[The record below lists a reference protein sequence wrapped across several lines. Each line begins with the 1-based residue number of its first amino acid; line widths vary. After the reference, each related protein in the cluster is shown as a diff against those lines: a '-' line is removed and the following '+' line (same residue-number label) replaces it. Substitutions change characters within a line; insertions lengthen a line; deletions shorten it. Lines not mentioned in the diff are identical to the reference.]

1 MKRMTILRFPLPR
14 LQTLSRTA
22 FMTTVCS
29 GLLLSVSFVHNAMAS
44 PTKPSALVVTNDPL
58 PPDLQNHLYSK
69 PAKAPEITMEKVL
82 GDDYY
87 NGGETIVGR
96 KVDSLR
102 SELTNLQNNITNM
115 TDHLA
120 KLENAGQRQAAEYF
134 ANVATIDTQLQSGTT
149 PGNPRLIKRLSI
161 ARNSLE
167 GLAGNVSSLN
177 DLAVEVANADS
188 VSGFLLESV
197 RATYSLS
204 GAIEEDHAH
213 LAQLEDSINNS
224 AVVIDRLQNNVN
236 DDITRTVSYLGTERN
251 NLRTLS
257 LAVTTG
263 DLFGKSLSNR
273 PFSSAQPANFSPDG
287 NSGLTPMPGT
297 PTAQAGS
304 PPTSPGGQPRPLVKI
319 RFDKPNVAYEQP
331 VYMAVNEALQRYPN
345 ARFELVAVHPT
356 GGNSA
361 ESTIESTRA
370 RRNAEKVLR
379 SMTQMGVTMDRIDL
393 SYMPSPDATTS
404 EVHLYIR

>member
-1 MKRMTILRFPLPR
+1 MKRMTIFRF
-14 LQTLSRTA
+14 QMTSRAALLTA
-22 FMTTVCS
+22 VCS
-29 GLLLSVSFVHNAMAS
+29 GLLLSGGFVHNAEAAGR
-44 PTKPSALVVTNDPL
+44 PQALTVTDEPL
-58 PPDLQNHLYSK
+58 PPDLQNRLYSK
-69 PAKAPEITMEKVL
+69 PARAPEVTMEQVL
-82 GDDYY
+82 GNDYY
-87 NGGETIVGR
+87 NGGQTVVGR

-102 SELTNLQNNITNM
+102 GELNNLQKTVSSISERLN
-115 TDHLA
+115 
-120 KLENAGQRQAAEYF
+120 KLESGGQAQAAEYF

-149 PGNPRLIKRLSI
+149 PGNPRLIKRLSV

-167 GLAGNVSSLN
+167 GLAGNVAALN

-188 VSGFLLESV
+188 VAGFLLESV

-213 LAQLEDSINNS
+213 LAQLEDTINNT
-224 AVVIDRLQNNVN
+224 AVVVDRLQNNVN

-273 PFSSAQPANFSPDG
+273 PFSGAQPANFTPD
-287 NSGLTPMPGT
+287 SSMTPMLGG
-297 PTAQAGS
+297 GS
-304 PPTSPGGQPRPLVKI
+304 PVAAGGSPRPLVKI
-319 RFDKPNVAYEQP
+319 RFDKANVAYEQP

-345 ARFELVAVHPT
+345 ARFELVAVHPA

-393 SYMPSPDATTS
+393 SYMPSADASTS

>member
-1 MKRMTILRFPLPR
+1 MTIFRF
-14 LQTLSRTA
+14 QMTSRAALLTA
-22 FMTTVCS
+22 VCS
-29 GLLLSVSFVHNAMAS
+29 GLLLSGGFVHNAHAAGR
-44 PTKPSALVVTNDPL
+44 PQALTVTDEPL
-58 PPDLQNHLYSK
+58 PPDLQNRLYAK
-69 PAKAPEITMEKVL
+69 PARAPDITMEKVL
-82 GDDYY
+82 GNDYY
-87 NGGETIVGR
+87 DGGQTIVGR
-96 KVDSLR
+96 KVESLR
-102 SELTNLQNNITNM
+102 TELSNLQKTVSNISERLT
-115 TDHLA
+115 
-120 KLENAGQRQAAEYF
+120 KLESGGQAQAAEYF

-149 PGNPRLIKRLSI
+149 PGNPRLIKRLAV

-167 GLAGNVSSLN
+167 GLAGNVASLN

-188 VSGFLLESV
+188 VAGFLLESV

-204 GAIEEDHAH
+204 GAVEEDHAR
-213 LAQLEDSINNS
+213 LAQLEDTINNT
-224 AVVIDRLQNNVN
+224 AVVVDRLQNNVN

-273 PFSSAQPANFSPDG
+273 PFSSAQPANFNPD
-287 NSGLTPMPGT
+287 SSLTPMPG
-297 PTAQAGS
+297 AGPS
-304 PPTSPGGQPRPLVKI
+304 PVAPGGSPRPLVKI
-319 RFDKPNVAYEQP
+319 RFDKANVAYEQP

-345 ARFELVAVHPT
+345 ARFELVAVHPA

-393 SYMPSPDATTS
+393 SYMPSADATTS

>member
-1 MKRMTILRFPLPR
+1 MKRMTIFRF
-14 LQTLSRTA
+14 QMTSRAALLTA
-22 FMTTVCS
+22 VCS
-29 GLLLSVSFVHNAMAS
+29 GLLLTGGFVHNAEAAGR
-44 PTKPSALVVTNDPL
+44 PQALTVTDEPL
-58 PPDLQNHLYSK
+58 PPDLQNRLYSK
-69 PAKAPEITMEKVL
+69 PARAPEITMEKVL

-87 NGGETIVGR
+87 NGGQTVVGR

-102 SELTNLQNNITNM
+102 GELNNLQKTVSGISER
-115 TDHLA
+115 LS
-120 KLENAGQRQAAEYF
+120 KLESGGQAQAAEYF

-149 PGNPRLIKRLSI
+149 PGNPRLIKRLSV

-167 GLAGNVSSLN
+167 GLAGNVSALN

-188 VSGFLLESV
+188 VAGFLLESV

-213 LAQLEDSINNS
+213 LAHLEDTINNT
-224 AVVIDRLQNNVN
+224 AVVVDRLQNNVN

-273 PFSSAQPANFSPDG
+273 PFSGAQPANFTPD
-287 NSGLTPMPGT
+287 SSMTPMPGGGG
-297 PTAQAGS
+297 AS
-304 PPTSPGGQPRPLVKI
+304 PVAPGGSPRPLVKI
-319 RFDKPNVAYEQP
+319 RFDKANVAYEQP

-345 ARFELVAVHPT
+345 ARFELVAVHPA

-393 SYMPSPDATTS
+393 SYMPSADASTS

>member
-1 MKRMTILRFPLPR
+1 MKRMSILRFHSS
-14 LQTLSRTA
+14 SRA
-22 FMTTVCS
+22 ALLMAVCS
-29 GLLLSVSFVHNAMAS
+29 GLLLSAAVVHNADAA
-44 PTKPSALVVTNDPL
+44 PNRPAALTVTDEPL
-58 PPDLQNHLYSK
+58 PPDLQNRLYSK
-69 PAKAPEITMEKVL
+69 PAKAPDITMEKVL

-87 NGGETIVGR
+87 NGGQTVVGR

-102 SELTNLQNNITNM
+102 GELNNLQKSVSNISERLT
-115 TDHLA
+115 
-120 KLENAGQRQAAEYF
+120 KLESGSQSQAAEYF

-149 PGNPRLIKRLSI
+149 PGNPRLIKRLSV

-167 GLAGNVSSLN
+167 GLAGNVASLN
-177 DLAVEVANADS
+177 DLAIEVANADS
-188 VSGFLLESV
+188 VAGFLLESV

-213 LAQLEDSINNS
+213 LAQLEDTINNT
-224 AVVIDRLQNNVN
+224 AVIVDRLQNNVN

-273 PFSSAQPANFSPDG
+273 PFSGAQPANFSPEG
-287 NSGLTPMPGT
+287 SSLTPMPNGGPNSGT
-297 PTAQAGS
+297 SAMS
-304 PPTSPGGQPRPLVKI
+304 GGAPRPLVKI
-319 RFDKPNVAYEQP
+319 RFDKANVAYEQP

-345 ARFELVAVHPT
+345 ARFELVAVHPA

-393 SYMPSPDATTS
+393 SYMPSADANTS

>member
-1 MKRMTILRFPLPR
+1 MKRMTIFRF
-14 LQTLSRTA
+14 QMTSRAALLTA
-22 FMTTVCS
+22 VCS
-29 GLLLSVSFVHNAMAS
+29 GLLLTGGFVHNADAAGR
-44 PTKPSALVVTNDPL
+44 PQALTVTDDPL
-58 PPDLQNHLYSK
+58 PPDLQNRLYSK
-69 PAKAPEITMEKVL
+69 PARAPDVTMQQVL
-82 GDDYY
+82 GNDYY
-87 NGGETIVGR
+87 DGGQTVVGR

-102 SELTNLQNNITNM
+102 GELSNLQKSVSSISER
-115 TDHLA
+115 LS
-120 KLENAGQRQAAEYF
+120 KLEDGGQSQAAEYF

-149 PGNPRLIKRLSI
+149 PGNPRLIKRLAV

-167 GLAGNVSSLN
+167 GLAGNVASLN
-177 DLAVEVANADS
+177 DLAVEVANVDS
-188 VSGFLLESV
+188 VAGFLLEST

-204 GAIEEDHAH
+204 GAVEEDHAH
-213 LAQLEDSINNS
+213 LSQLEDQINNT
-224 AVVIDRLQNNVN
+224 AVIVDRLQNNVN

-273 PFSSAQPANFSPDG
+273 PFSGAQPANFSPD
-287 NSGLTPMPGT
+287 SSMTPMPGGGA
-297 PTAQAGS
+297 PANGS
-304 PPTSPGGQPRPLVKI
+304 VGSPRPLVKI

-345 ARFELVAVHPT
+345 ARFELVAVHPA

-393 SYMPSPDATTS
+393 SYMPSADATTS

>member
-1 MKRMTILRFPLPR
+1 MSILRFHSS
-14 LQTLSRTA
+14 SRA
-22 FMTTVCS
+22 ALLMAVCS
-29 GLLLSVSFVHNAMAS
+29 GLLLSAAVVHNADAA
-44 PTKPSALVVTNDPL
+44 PNRPAALTVTDEPL
-58 PPDLQNHLYSK
+58 PPDLQNRLYSK
-69 PAKAPEITMEKVL
+69 PAKAPDITMEKVL

-87 NGGETIVGR
+87 NGGQTVVGR

-102 SELTNLQNNITNM
+102 GELNNLQKSVSNISERLT
-115 TDHLA
+115 
-120 KLENAGQRQAAEYF
+120 KLESGSQSQAAEYF

-149 PGNPRLIKRLSI
+149 PGNPRLIKRLSV

-167 GLAGNVSSLN
+167 GLAGNVASLN
-177 DLAVEVANADS
+177 DLAIEVANADS
-188 VSGFLLESV
+188 VAGFLLESV

-213 LAQLEDSINNS
+213 LAQLEDTINNT
-224 AVVIDRLQNNVN
+224 AVIVDRLQNNVN

-273 PFSSAQPANFSPDG
+273 PFSGAQPANFSPEG
-287 NSGLTPMPGT
+287 SSLTPMPNGGPNSGT
-297 PTAQAGS
+297 SAMS
-304 PPTSPGGQPRPLVKI
+304 GGAPRPLVKI
-319 RFDKPNVAYEQP
+319 RFDKANVAYEQP

-345 ARFELVAVHPT
+345 ARFELVAVHPA

-393 SYMPSPDATTS
+393 SYMPSADANTS

>member
-1 MKRMTILRFPLPR
+1 MKRMTIFRF
-14 LQTLSRTA
+14 QMTSRAALLTA
-22 FMTTVCS
+22 VCS
-29 GLLLSVSFVHNAMAS
+29 GLLLTGGFVHNA
-44 PTKPSALVVTNDPL
+44 SAAGRPQALTVTDDPL
-58 PPDLQNHLYSK
+58 PPDLQNRLYSK
-69 PAKAPEITMEKVL
+69 PARAPEVTMEKVL
-82 GDDYY
+82 GNDYY
-87 NGGETIVGR
+87 DGGQTVVGR

-102 SELTNLQNNITNM
+102 SELNNLQKTVSSVSSR
-115 TDHLA
+115 LS
-120 KLENAGQRQAAEYF
+120 KLEDGGQAQAAEYF

-149 PGNPRLIKRLSI
+149 PGNPRLIKRLAV

-167 GLAGNVSSLN
+167 GLAGNVASLN

-188 VSGFLLESV
+188 VAGFLLEST

-204 GAIEEDHAH
+204 GAVEEDHAH
-213 LAQLEDSINNS
+213 LAQLEDQINNT
-224 AVVIDRLQNNVN
+224 AVIVDRLQNNVN

-273 PFSSAQPANFSPDG
+273 PFSGAQPANFSPD
-287 NSGLTPMPGT
+287 SSMTPMPGGGA
-297 PTAQAGS
+297 PAASVGS
-304 PPTSPGGQPRPLVKI
+304 PRPLVKI

-345 ARFELVAVHPT
+345 ARFELVAVHPA

-393 SYMPSPDATTS
+393 SYMPSADATTS